1 MYCNVYCF
9 LTDNV
14 RLARRKL
21 RHAAIC
27 ILISAVTGGD
37 GSDVMRSWCLGR
49 RISYQP
55 APDAAAGRASKMI
68 LNPSKAISRRI
79 IFFSAGNYKCFAEA
93 CTLRHV
99 LPAYVRSS
107 RRDSA
112 AADRCPL

>member
-1 MYCNVYCF
+1 VHRRYLGIASMTVAAYHVGLPNSTCMLLSQHHVQLMYCNVYCF

-27 ILISAVTGGD
+27 ILISAVTGSD

-55 APDAAAGRASKMI
+55 APDAAAGRVKW
-68 LNPSKAISRRI
+68 
-79 IFFSAGNYKCFAEA
+79 Y
-93 CTLRHV
+93 
-99 LPAYVRSS
+99 
-107 RRDSA
+107 
-112 AADRCPL
+112 